1 MTIVADIVSDTPEFH
16 RAVQARQA
24 YRPVYVKIKLMFG
37 CNLKCEMCNHWR
49 ETREP
54 PLALDRFRAVLTE
67 LAELGCR
74 KLHFS
79 GGEPLLRPQVPD
91 LIALATQLGMRATL
105 T

>member
-1 MTIVADIVSDTPEFH
+1 MTIVEDIVSDAPEFR

-54 PLALDRFRAVLTE
+54 PLSIDRFRSRADRTRRTGLPQD
-67 LAELGCR
+67 
-74 KLHFS
+74 S
-79 GGEPLLRPQVPD
+79 LLR
-91 LIALATQLGMRATL
+91 R
-105 T
+105 